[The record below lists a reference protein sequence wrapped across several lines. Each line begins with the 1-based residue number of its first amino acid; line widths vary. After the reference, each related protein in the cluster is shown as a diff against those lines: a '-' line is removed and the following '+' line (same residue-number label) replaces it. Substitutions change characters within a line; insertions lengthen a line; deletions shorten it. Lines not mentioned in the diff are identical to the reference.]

1 MGCLKNIIGLVILVL
16 AIIGFFAI
24 NGDDFVMQVWHN
36 YIAK

>member
-24 NGDDFVMQVWHN
+24 GGDRFVLDVIHN
-36 YIAK
+36 MTK

>member
-24 NGDDFVMQVWHN
+24 GGDHFVANVLHN
-36 YIAK
+36 YLAK